1 MYKNII
7 QTICNGLLLVALSI
21 LTVNGSKNL
30 DDFTGNILVRITFPI
45 MSLLAIIVTRD
56 VINRDYDG

>member
-7 QTICNGLLLVALSI
+7 QTICNGLLLIALSI